1 MGYVYKVINEI
12 NGKYY
17 IGSSKLSPN
26 ENKSYYGSGKAIND
40 ALKKYGKSNF
50 TKVILAKTEGEAKT
64 LETFI
69 LHDINAA
76 SDPLSYNMTN
86 NALGSTFHSE
96 NGRKSKSQKLTGRKM
111 TPEQRSNVSKNKT
124 GIKFPDGYKTRKD
137 KGKPRISTQGRTSP
151 NRGKGKKINLYIAST
166 HEYLS
171 TYNNTVELGNY
182 LSINPETIR
191 QCLIGK
197 QQTICNK
204 QYYVK
209 YLEEQNV
216 IQ

>member
-1 MGYVYKVINEI
+1 MGYVYKVINKI

-50 TKVILAKTEGEAKT
+50 TKVILVETEGEAKT

-76 SDPLSYNMTN
+76 ADPLSYNMTN

-96 NGRKSKSQKLTGRKM
+96 EGRKSKSQKLTGRKM
-111 TPEQRSNVSKNKT
+111 TPEQRSNISKNKT
-124 GIKFPDGYKTRKD
+124 GIRFENGYNMVIKTKPGVSKSH
-137 KGKPRISTQGRTSP
+137 KGRVSP
-151 NRGKGKKINLYIAST
+151 NTGKGKKIDLHITST
-166 HEYLS
+166 DEYLS
-171 TYNNTVELGNY
+171 TYNNAVELGKY
-182 LSINPETIR
+182 LDINPETIR

-197 QQTICNK
+197 QHTICNK
-204 QYYVK
+204 KYYVK
-209 YLEEQNV
+209 YSEK
-216 IQ
+216 